1 LRTIEDKQDVDG
13 RVKPGHDGVIWTAC
27 ALPRLF
33 VTKDTC
39 VLIIA
44 QISDLHVRPHGQT
57 AYGIDTNAMFADAL
71 RAVRALDPA
80 PDCVLV
86 TGDLTDCGLD
96 AEYEIARAG
105 LATLPMPVFVIPGNH
120 DRREPFR
127 RHLSPAHPYLDHDR
141 PRLDYVDDRFPVRLI
156 GLDSLVDGETYGDL
170 EPHQLE
176 WLDARLSEGGGRP
189 TLVFVHHPPFLT
201 GISAMDD
208 LWLRSGDALGRVL
221 ARHTG
226 VLRLLAGHYHRPITA
241 MFGGTLAFCA
251 PSIAHQVALDLAC
264 GRPTRFIM
272 EPPALTVHTWLP
284 DIGMTTHLTPIRNH
298 GPGFEVVLE
307 ADYPGAQV
315 RAGFLHA

>member
-1 LRTIEDKQDVDG
+1 VDG

-57 AYGIDTNAMFADAL
+57 AYGIDTNALFADAL
-71 RAVRALDPA
+71 RALRALRPA

-96 AEYEIARAG
+96 SEYESVRAG

-127 RHLSPAHPYLDHDR
+127 RLLSTAFPYLDHDR
-141 PRLDYVDDRFPVRLI
+141 PRLDYVDDRFAVRLI
-156 GLDSLVDGETYGDL
+156 GLDSLVEGETYGDL
-170 EPHQLE
+170 VPQQLD
-176 WLDARLSEGGGRP
+176 WLDARLSEGGGKP
-189 TLVFVHHPPFLT
+189 TLVFVHHPPFRT
-201 GISAMDD
+201 GLSAMDE
-208 LWLRSGDALGRVL
+208 LWLRSGDALGCVL

-226 VLRLLAGHYHRPITA
+226 VQRLLAGHYHRPITA

>member
-1 LRTIEDKQDVDG
+1 
-13 RVKPGHDGVIWTAC
+13 
-27 ALPRLF
+27 
-33 VTKDTC
+33 

-44 QISDLHVRPHGQT
+44 QISDLHVRPHGQS
-57 AYGIDTNAMFADAL
+57 AYGIDTNAMFTDAL
-71 RAVRALDPA
+71 RAVRALRPA

-127 RHLSPAHPYLDHDR
+127 RHLRRAYPYLDHDR

-156 GLDSLVDGETYGDL
+156 GLDSLIDGETYGDL
-170 EPHQLE
+170 APHQLE
-176 WLDARLSEGGGRP
+176 WLDARLSEGGGKP
-189 TLVFVHHPPFLT
+189 TMVFVHHPPFLT

-221 ARHTG
+221 ARHSG
-226 VLRLLAGHYHRPITA
+226 VQRLLAGHYHRPITA

-251 PSIAHQVALDLAC
+251 PSIAHQVALDLAP
-264 GRPTRFIM
+264 GQPTRFIM
-272 EPPALTVHTWLP
+272 EPPAFAVHTWRP
-284 DIGMTTHLTPIRNH
+284 DIGMTTHLTPIEDY
-298 GPGFEVVLE
+298 GPGFGVVLE
-307 ADYPGAQV
+307 PDYPGAPV
-315 RAGFLHA
+315 HA